1 MSDETTLVEGAGA
14 AAPAEVT
21 DAPAIEPTEG
31 ATPEAQAAEA
41 AQAEAAKKADEEQQR
56 KKNRT
61 REYINRINRENAEL
75 RQRMAEFEAKAKAP
89 ATSDA
94 EPKLEDFN
102 FDIGAFNRAHTE
114 YVLKQ
119 HQEQQ
124 SKADQARREAETAAT
139 YNEKVAEFVG
149 DHPDFPEVVNS
160 IAYPLSPAIEA
171 AIMAHELGPQIAY
184 FLGSDDD
191 AAFQLAAVQ
200 PHLAAAAVQRIASRL
215 TAAHQAPQAQPTP
228 KPVTKAPAPVPTV
241 STRAPAETPPEK
253 LTDDEWFKRRRKQG

>member
-21 DAPAIEPTEG
+21 DTPAAEPTEG

-75 RQRMAEFEAKAKAP
+75 RQRMAEFEARTKAP
-89 ATSDA
+89 APSES
-94 EPKLEDFN
+94 EPKIEDFN

-124 SKADQARREAETAAT
+124 SKADQARRDAETAAT
-139 YNEKVAEFVG
+139 YNEKVADFVG

-215 TAAHQAPQAQPTP
+215 TAAPQAPQAQPTP